1 MLVQQLSIFLEN
13 KVGRLKDVTQLMKD
27 NHVNIRTLTV
37 SDTSDFGILRIIVDN
52 SVKAESALKDQGY
65 TFSKT
70 EVLAVEISDEPGG
83 LNAVLEIIDRAKIN
97 IEYLYA
103 FVHTSHDKAVNIFR
117 FDDLQAAIDVLTK
130 NNIRVLEG
138 KELYQL

>member
-13 KVGRLKDVTQLMKD
+13 KVGRLKEVTQLLKD
-27 NHVNIRTLTV
+27 NNVNIRTLTV
-37 SDTSDFGILRIIVDN
+37 SDTSDFGILRIIVDDC
-52 SVKAESALKDQGY
+52 SKAEIALKDQGY

-70 EVLAVEISDEPGG
+70 DVLAVEISDKPGG
-83 LNAVLEIIDRAKIN
+83 LNEVLEVIDQSGLN

-103 FVHTSHDKAVNIFR
+103 FVHASQDMAINIFR
-117 FDDLQAAIDVLTK
+117 FDDLQGAINVLTK

>member
-13 KVGRLKDVTQLMKD
+13 KVGRLKDVTQLLKE
-27 NHVNIRTLTV
+27 NKVNIRTLTV
-37 SDTSDFGILRIIVDN
+37 SDTSDFGILRIIVDDCA
-52 SVKAESALKDQGY
+52 KAERALKDQGY

-70 EVLAVEISDEPGG
+70 DVLAVEISDEPGG

-103 FVHTSHDKAVNIFR
+103 FVHTSQDKAVNIFR
-117 FDDLQAAIDVLTK
+117 FDDLQAAIDVLTN

-138 KELYQL
+138 KELYHL

>member
-13 KVGRLKDVTQLMKD
+13 KVGRLKEVTQLLKD
-27 NHVNIRTLTV
+27 NNVNIRTLTV
-37 SDTSDFGILRIIVDN
+37 SDTSDFGILRIIVDDC
-52 SVKAESALKDQGY
+52 SKAEIALKDQGY

-70 EVLAVEISDEPGG
+70 DVLAVEISDKPGG
-83 LNAVLEIIDRAKIN
+83 LNKVLEVIDQSGLN

-103 FVHTSHDKAVNIFR
+103 FVHASQDMAINIFR
-117 FDDLQAAIDVLTK
+117 FDDLQGAINVLTK